1 MPGLPGGRLY
11 LQEPEWT
18 WLLAIEMFFGGIAA
32 GTYFAYALMRLFG
45 NKQDEEVARR
55 IGFVPLPAMLVV
67 ALLLI
72 IDLGQPL
79 RFLNL
84 IFTSG
89 SAVPERGGP
98 LMFNPQSPMTW
109 GSYAITAFGL
119 FTLIAF
125 LDSLAHDGRYLKPM
139 AGGEALAH
147 NGIWLV
153 LGALF
158 ALAAGAYSGIVV
170 NVSQQTVWTD
180 TILLGAL
187 FVATAT
193 LSGFGVAAIAA
204 NIRRAESTARAVK
217 DALLWVGAINVIL
230 IAAFIASLGDLWRP
244 FALGTVT
251 GPLFWVGVVVLGL
264 AVPAGILLFY
274 RTGVARQV
282 ALAGAF
288 VLVGVLAFRL
298 TVLYSSIAALHG

>member
-45 NKQDEEVARR
+45 NRQDEQVARR

-67 ALLLI
+67 AILLI
-72 IDLGQPL
+72 VDLGQPL

-84 IFTSG
+84 IFTSP
-89 SAVPERGGP
+89 SAVLERGGP
-98 LMFNPQSPMTW
+98 FMFNPQSPMTW

-125 LDSLAHDGRYLKPM
+125 LDSLAHDGRYLKLM
-139 AGGEALAH
+139 RGGELLAH

-153 LGALF
+153 LGAIF
-158 ALAAGAYSGIVV
+158 ALASGAYSGVLV
-170 NVSQQTVWTD
+170 NVTQQTVWTD
-180 TILLGAL
+180 TALLGAL
-187 FVATAT
+187 YVATAVF
-193 LSGFGVAAIAA
+193 SGFAVAAIAA
-204 NIRRAESTARAVK
+204 QLARAESTARAVK

-244 FALGTVT
+244 FALGGVT
-251 GPLFWVGVVVLGL
+251 APLFWLGVVVLGFV
-264 AVPAGILLFY
+264 VPAGILLFY
-274 RTGVARQV
+274 RTSIARQV

-288 VLVGVLAFRL
+288 VLVGALAFRL
-298 TVLYSSIAALHG
+298 TVLYTSIAALHG